1 MYSLIVIYWF
11 PGSNFIAAL
20 TKKRKS
26 LFSKVTS
33 MKVKPLE
40 PPDLI
45 LYVLH

>member
-1 MYSLIVIYWF
+1 MSSILVIYWF

-20 TKKRKS
+20 TKKENHC
-26 LFSKVTS
+26 FS

-40 PPDLI
+40 PPDQI